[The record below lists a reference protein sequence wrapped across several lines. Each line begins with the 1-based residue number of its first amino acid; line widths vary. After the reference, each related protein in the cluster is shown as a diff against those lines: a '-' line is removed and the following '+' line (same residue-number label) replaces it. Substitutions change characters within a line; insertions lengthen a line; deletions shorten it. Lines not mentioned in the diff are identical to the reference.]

1 MDSLF
6 DEIATS
12 DKDPGAIGAI
22 GGSPV
27 DRESVKPGEEPPT
40 PPRGAVESGRRTPAE
55 VRGVVQELLRDGYV
69 EQTRKPEVFKRI
81 VVYQSAVGEV
91 LDSLDLAMRLDS
103 HRGIAVV
110 TVRRDDGEPTEDAD
124 GWTHPLVRRQRLQL
138 DQSLL
143 VAILRQLFVLH
154 EQEHGVGGPPAVVAV
169 DDLLPEFRVYMG
181 DSGSD
186 RRDEQKL
193 RTLLDQLAG
202 YGIVSKIDASD
213 QCTIRPLIAH
223 LADPASLAGL
233 LDQMKAMAGAS
244 AMQVDAPE

>member
-1 MDSLF
+1 MNNLF
-6 DEIATS
+6 DDLTS
-12 DKDPGAIGAI
+12 
-22 GGSPV
+22 GGDAS
-27 DRESVKPGEEPPT
+27 DANGGKNQSEPPMT
-40 PPRGAVESGRRTPAE
+40 AGDSSTESDNSMSRTPVE
-55 VRGVVQELLRDGYV
+55 VRGAVQELLRDGYV
-69 EQTRKPEVFKRI
+69 DQTRKPDVFKRI
-81 VVYQSAVGEV
+81 VVHERAVGEV

-110 TVRRDDGEPTEDAD
+110 TVRKEDAETSD
-124 GWTHPLVRRQRLQL
+124 AVDPWTHPLVRRQRLQL

-143 VAILRQLFVLH
+143 VAILRQMFVLH

-193 RTLLDQLAG
+193 RTLLDQLSG
-202 YGIVSKIDASD
+202 YGVVSKADASD

-223 LADPASLAGL
+223 LADPASLVGL
-233 LDQMKAMAGAS
+233 LEQMKSLAENAAKQ
-244 AMQVDAPE
+244 ADAPE